1 MTTIQAIEAIG
12 IDPDIRSG
20 RPYIIGTT
28 VTVADVA
35 VARLYHAL
43 DAEGIAEWYGLT
55 LPQTYAALA
64 YYYDHKPE
72 LDDQIRAQ
80 VRRAETLKE
89 RRIGGADSLL
99 PR

>member
-1 MTTIQAIEAIG
+1 M
-12 IDPDIRSG
+12 
-20 RPYIIGTT
+20 
-28 VTVADVA
+28 V
-35 VARLYHAL
+35 
-43 DAEGIAEWYGLT
+43 LT

-89 RRIGGADSLL
+89 RRVGGADSLL

>member
-12 IDPDIRSG
+12 IDPNIRSG

-35 VARLYHAL
+35 IARLYHAL
-43 DAEGIAEWYGLT
+43 DADGTAEWYGLS
-55 LPQTYAALA
+55 LPQVYAALA
-64 YYYDHKPE
+64 YYYEHKPE
-72 LDDQIRAQ
+72 IDDQVRTQ

-89 RRIGGADSLL
+89 QRVGSADSLL
-99 PR
+99 SR